1 MNGSIK
7 KIGLLIV
14 LIVGISATTVNND
27 KLYEISKNIE
37 IFVNVYKE
45 LNKNYVDDLD
55 PSQLMRT
62 GIDAMVKSLDPY
74 TNYISESQVASYR
87 ISTDGKYQGIGAIV
101 EKVGD
106 YVTIIEPYQNSPVV
120 KAGLMAG
127 DQITA
132 IQGRSTKGQSTEDM
146 NQVVR
151 GVPGTKVNLTIARK
165 GQAPF
170 DVELERSQVSIP
182 NVPYSGYVSDGIG
195 YVVLTT
201 FTANATRNIR
211 KAIKKMQDENPDMR
225 GLILDLRWNGG
236 GLLKEA
242 INISNI
248 FVPQGKEVVSVRS
261 KVSDRDV
268 SYKTMGQ
275 PLDLELPLVVMINK
289 KSASASEIVSGVIQ
303 DLDRGVIMGQRSYGK
318 GLVQNTME
326 VGYNSRVK
334 VTTSKYYIPSGRCIQ
349 SVRYEDGE
357 PVDIPDAERAKFKTA
372 GGRVVLDGGGVT
384 PDVYIE
390 NNGKAGILEQLDK
403 QKIIFQYIN
412 TIADKYKQDAEDADG
427 EPIEP
432 TEIKFTDYAGFAAFV
447 KQSDFEFTSKNSEL
461 IDQIKDNLKSDKQLG
476 LMSEVEALEKRIDT
490 EEASALEVHKEAII
504 ADIEEKLASR
514 SHFQKGKY
522 FQKLKND
529 SEIVQ
534 AIELLNNTGEY
545 NKILEK

>member
-534 AIELLNNTGEY
+534 AIKLLNNTGEY

>member
-534 AIELLNNTGEY
+534 AIKLLNNTGV
-545 NKILEK
+545 